1 MALPE
6 ADARQAASS
15 ARVADMRWL
24 WGYVRR
30 HSGSMWGANISGMI
44 GGIASTAEPL
54 LIGIII
60 DHLQSGVSFARLM
73 EDVGVLLLLGL
84 IALLAFFG
92 MRHFSGT
99 IAYAVNFEIRRDLYD
114 NLLVQD
120 NAFFQ
125 RQPVGDL
132 LSRVHADTEMIW
144 RLLAI
149 GLNRSA
155 HALFNLLTVFVLLA
169 LINLPLAVVVFI
181 VLAVS
186 TTFQLRAGEALTP
199 MFESVQEQMG
209 NMASV
214 VQDAVSGVQTLKAF
228 GQEES
233 LHTRFA
239 AQSREYRRRWL
250 FFKRRNEPVGMLPN
264 MISNL
269 ATAVVVFFGGVL
281 TVQGAMTLGNF
292 AQFLL
297 YLGWITQ
304 SLLALGIIYQRYQQ
318 TRGAVTRLTLL
329 LRETEISSPPDA
341 IRLTQ
346 PRGDIRFE
354 GVSVQSDGRWLLRD
368 IDLDI
373 PAGTVVG
380 IVGETGGGK
389 TLLINLLARVLDPTE
404 GRVCVDGH
412 DVRALDLA
420 DLRRAIAYVPQ
431 STFLF
436 SAPLREN
443 IRMGVGN
450 ASDDDLMQAA
460 EIARVTNDLP
470 NLPYG
475 MDTLVGEKGVML
487 SGGQKQRVAIA
498 RAVVRDPAILVLDDA
513 LSSVDTRTAAD
524 ILRGLRGVLRKRT
537 SIVIA
542 HRIASVKDADRILVI
557 QDGRIVEQGDH
568 QTLIASG
575 GIYARMAER
584 ELETAEDRA
593 AQGEGKVEYAARK
606 TA

>member
-1 MALPE
+1 MAVPE
-6 ADARQAASS
+6 AAAGRAAASPG
-15 ARVADMRWL
+15 RVADMRWL
-24 WGYVRR
+24 WGYVQRYRR
-30 HSGSMWGANISGMI
+30 SMWGANICGMI

-60 DHLQSGVSFARLM
+60 DHLHAGVPFARLM
-73 EDVGVLLLLGL
+73 EDVGLLLLLGL

-99 IAYAVNFEIRRDLYD
+99 IAYAVNFDIRRDLYD

-120 NAFFQ
+120 NGFFQ

-132 LSRVHADTEMIW
+132 LSRVHADTETIW
-144 RLLAI
+144 RLMAI
-149 GLNRSA
+149 GFNRFA
-155 HALFNLLTVFVLLA
+155 NAAFNLLAVFVLLA
-169 LINLPLAVVVFI
+169 LINLPLALVVFI
-181 VLAVS
+181 VLTVS
-186 TTFQLRAGEALTP
+186 TLFQLRAGAALTP
-199 MFESVQEQMG
+199 MFEAVQEQMG
-209 NMASV
+209 NMASL
-214 VQDAVSGVQTLKAF
+214 VQDAVSGVHTLKTF

-233 LHTRFA
+233 LHARFSE
-239 AQSREYRRRWL
+239 QSREYRRRWL
-250 FFKRRNEPVGMLPN
+250 YFKRRNEPVGMLPN

-269 ATAVVVFFGGVL
+269 ATAVVVFFGGML

-318 TRGAVTRLTLL
+318 TRGAVNRLTLL
-329 LRETEISSPPDA
+329 LRQTDIASPPDPA
-341 IRLTQ
+341 RWVQ
-346 PRGDIRFE
+346 PRGDVRFE
-354 GVSVQSDGRWLLRD
+354 NVSVWGDGRWLLRH

-404 GRVCVDGH
+404 GRVLVDGH
-412 DVRALDLA
+412 DVRTLDLA
-420 DLRRAIAYVPQ
+420 ELRRAIAYVPQ
-431 STFLF
+431 TTFLF
-436 SAPLREN
+436 SAPLRDN

-450 ASDDDLMQAA
+450 ASDDDLMRAA

-470 NLPYG
+470 YLPHG

-524 ILRGLRGVLRKRT
+524 ILRELRGVLNRRT

-542 HRIASVKDADRILVI
+542 HRIASVKDADRILVM
-557 QDGRIVEQGDH
+557 QDGQIIEQGDH
-568 QTLIASG
+568 HMLLAQG
-575 GIYARMAER
+575 GVYARMAER
-584 ELETAEDRA
+584 ELNRTTPDEDE
-593 AQGEGKVEYAARK
+593 QGVAYAAHK